1 MPTPISGIRSTLPP
15 RLRTLL
21 AAATLLFAI
30 AAPAQTPTQTP
41 SQSPAKDKT
50 IPALFLSDIH
60 FDPFHDPSKA
70 TQLAAAPIADWNT
83 ILSAPDSPDQSQ
95 AFAHLQQTC
104 GSRGAD
110 TPYVLLQSSLQAIR
124 ANAADARFTTL
135 SGDLLAHAFHCRY
148 TATIPTGTPDSYNQF
163 LAKTIHYLVTQLQSA
178 LPGRPLYLALGNNDT
193 NCGDYQLD
201 PGGSFLALTRDSI
214 AAALPPNPSRRRA
227 LADFTAMG
235 NYSITLPA
243 PLHRTRLIVLDDI
256 FLSRRYSSCASQPN
270 PAAITQQLTWLR
282 MQLAQA
288 RRHHQTVWVL
298 GHIPPGVDFY
308 ATFRKMLN
316 LCSGAQPVTFL
327 SSDQLPDTLVDSA
340 DIVRL
345 AIFGH
350 THMDELRLFA
360 PEPGQSHSPHAGPV
374 PIKMVSSISPVNG
387 NLPTFTMARI
397 DPATATLADYQ
408 VISASNL
415 TGVQALW
422 SSQYTFTEAHHQ
434 PTFSP
439 APLAEL
445 LHLFSTDPE
454 ANTDSSQAYIR
465 HYFPGDRSALIKPL
479 WPQYTCSLAHYTA
492 QAFTACAC
500 AQSSPTSSTA
510 AGK

>member
-1 MPTPISGIRSTLPP
+1 MSIPIPGIRPTL
-15 RLRTLL
+15 RLSLRTLF
-21 AAATLLFAI
+21 AAATLLLAV
-30 AAPAQTPTQTP
+30 AAPAQ
-41 SQSPAKDKT
+41 DKT

-60 FDPFHDPSKA
+60 FDPFHDPAKA
-70 TQLAAAPIADWNT
+70 PQLADAPVAEWNA
-83 ILSAPDSPDQSQ
+83 ILSAPASPDQPQ
-95 AFAHLQQTC
+95 AFARLQQTC
-104 GSRGAD
+104 ASRGDD
-110 TPYVLLQSSLQAIR
+110 TPYALLQSSLQAIR
-124 ANAADARFTTL
+124 ANAADVRFTTL

-148 TATIPTGTPDSYNQF
+148 TATIPNSTPDAYNHF
-163 LAKTIHYLVTQLQSA
+163 LAKTIRYLVTQLQSA
-178 LPGRPLYLALGNNDT
+178 LPGKPLYLALGNNDT

-214 AAALPPNPSRRRA
+214 AAALPPSPSRRRA
-227 LADFTAMG
+227 LTDFTAMG
-235 NYSITLPA
+235 NYSITLPP
-243 PLHRTRLIVLDDI
+243 PLHRARLIVLDDI

-270 PAAITQQLTWLR
+270 PAAATQQLNWLR
-282 MQLAQA
+282 TQLAQA
-288 RRHHQTVWVL
+288 RKLHQNVWVL

-308 ATFRKMLN
+308 ASFRKLLN
-316 LCSGAQPVTFL
+316 LCNGAQPVTFL
-327 SSDQLPDTLVDSA
+327 SSDQLPDTLVDNA

-360 PEPGQSHSPHAGPV
+360 PEPGQPHSPHAGPV
-374 PIKMVSSISPVNG
+374 PIKMVASISPVNG
-387 NLPTFTMARI
+387 NLPTFTLAHI
-397 DPATATLADYQ
+397 DPATATLVNYQ

-415 TGVQALW
+415 TGVDAIW
-422 SSQYTFTEAHHQ
+422 SPQYTFTEAHHQ

-445 LHLFSTDPE
+445 LHLFSADPD
-454 ANTDSSQAYIR
+454 AKTDSSQAYIR
-465 HYFPGDRSALIKPL
+465 NYFPGDRSALIKPL

-500 AQSSPTSSTA
+500 AQPKQPASPPTSSTA